1 VKRVVYL
8 DLVIGLLIVILI
20 VTLSVGYFDVYFERV
35 GSNSPHSISKVILI
49 DAGHGGIDGGAV
61 GAAGTIEKNINLSIA
76 KKLKGY
82 LEEQGYTVIMVR
94 ETDEGLYLPYGT
106 IRDKKNQDLKKRK
119 ELIDEYKVDVF
130 LSIHL
135 NKFVEEKY
143 YGSQVFYLKGDEG
156 SQKLARSI
164 QKELQNILN
173 RGNKRVEKPSN
184 DYYLFKGNKIPSV
197 IVECGFLSNHE
208 EEKLLNDDEY
218 QNKLAWSIF
227 SGLIK
232 YFTEESNSNI

>member
-1 VKRVVYL
+1 MKRVLYL
-8 DLVIGLLIVILI
+8 DFVIGLLIVVLI
-20 VTLSVGYFDVYFERV
+20 VTLSVGYFDVYFERIGTSSSHNV
-35 GSNSPHSISKVILI
+35 SKVILI
-49 DAGHGGIDGGAV
+49 DAGHGGIDGGAI
-61 GAAGTIEKNINLSIA
+61 GATGTIEKNINLSIA

-82 LEEQGYTVIMVR
+82 LEEQGYTVIMIR

-106 IRDKKNQDLKKRK
+106 IRNKKNYDLKQRK
-119 ELIDEYKVDVF
+119 AFIEEYKVNVF

-143 YGSQVFYLKGDEG
+143 YGAQVFYLMKDVE
-156 SQKLARSI
+156 SQKLAKFI
-164 QKELQNILN
+164 QKEMQTILN

-184 DYYLFKGNKIPSV
+184 DYYLFKGNTIPSI

-208 EEKLLNDDEY
+208 EEVLLNNDEY

-232 YFTEESNSNI
+232 YFTAESDT

>member
-1 VKRVVYL
+1 
-8 DLVIGLLIVILI
+8 VIGLLIVILI
-20 VTLSVGYFDVYFERV
+20 VVLSIGYFDVYFERA
-35 GSNSPHSISKVILI
+35 GNSFPHSISKVILI

-61 GAAGTIEKNINLSIA
+61 GSTGTIEKNINLSIA

-82 LEEQGYTVIMVR
+82 LEEQGYAVIMIR

-106 IRDKKNQDLKKRK
+106 IRNKKNQDLKTRK
-119 ELIDEYKVDVF
+119 SFIDEYKVDVF

-135 NKFVEEKY
+135 NKFAEEKY
-143 YGSQVFYLKGDEG
+143 YGAQVFYLKENRE
-156 SQKLARSI
+156 SQKLANI
-164 QKELQNILN
+164 MQKELQTILN

-184 DYYLFKGNKIPSV
+184 DYYLFKGNTIPSV

-208 EEKLLNDDEY
+208 EEALLNNDEY
-218 QNKLAWSIF
+218 QNKLAWAIF

-232 YFTEESNSNI
+232 YFTGDTNNQ